1 MIRFENVGLRY
12 GSGPE
17 VLHDIDLTLESGSGH
32 YLVGPTGAGKTSLLS
47 LLYLGRRPT
56 RGLLTMFGQDVA
68 TATRSALTGFRRRIG
83 VVFQDY
89 NLLDHLSAF
98 DNVAL
103 PLRLVGTDPDMV
115 RDHVHQLLEWV
126 GLDTMAEVKPPLM
139 SGGEKQRV
147 AVARAVIGQPDV
159 LLADEPTGNLDEP
172 MADRLMMLFM
182 ELNRH
187 GTTLVIATHNTR
199 LPQRFPHPV
208 LHLKEGFLKAGRP
221 W

>member
-17 VLHDIDLTLESGSGH
+17 VLHDIDLTLEPGSGH
-32 YLVGPTGAGKTSLLS
+32 YLVGPTGAGKSSLLS

-56 RGLLTMFGQDVA
+56 RGLLTMFGRDVV
-68 TATRSALTGFRRRIG
+68 TASRQALIGIRRRIG

-89 NLLDHLSAF
+89 HLLDHLSAF

-103 PLRLVGTDPDMV
+103 PLRIVGTDPGMV

-126 GLDTMAEVKPPLM
+126 ELDTMADVRPPFM

-172 MADRLMMLFM
+172 MADRLLTLFM
-182 ELNRH
+182 ELNRY

-208 LHLKEGFLKAGRP
+208 LHLKEGSLEKEDS

>member
-17 VLHDIDLTLESGSGH
+17 VLQDIDLILEPGSGH
-32 YLVGPTGAGKTSLLS
+32 YLFGPTGAGKSSLLS
-47 LLYLGRRPT
+47 LLYLVRRPT
-56 RGLLTMFGQDVA
+56 RGMLTIFGHDVA
-68 TATRSALTGFRRRIG
+68 TAARPTLTGIRRRIG

-89 NLLDHLSAF
+89 HLLDHLSAF

-103 PLRLVGTDPDMV
+103 PLRIAGMEPGMV
-115 RDHVHQLLEWV
+115 REHVHQLLAWV
-126 GLDTMAEVKPPLM
+126 DLDSMADVKPPFM

-172 MADRLMMLFM
+172 MADRLLTLFT
-182 ELNRH
+182 ELNRY

-199 LPQRFPHPV
+199 LPQRFPYPV
-208 LHLKEGFLKAGRP
+208 LHLLEGHLRRDAP